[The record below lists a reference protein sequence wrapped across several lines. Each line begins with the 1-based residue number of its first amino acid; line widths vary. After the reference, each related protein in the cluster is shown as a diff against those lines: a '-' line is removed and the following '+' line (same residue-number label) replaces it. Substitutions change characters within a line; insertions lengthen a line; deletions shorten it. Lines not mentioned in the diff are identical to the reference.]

1 MDGWN
6 PINNGIN
13 HLSTGDSDFFHPQYG
28 PEQVNHTTQNECNA
42 CERSWKDYPWIGLA
56 CDGSAVP
63 SVTLA
68 LRSEVVDRQKPGTP
82 FSRVPFGAKRW
93 RWDANFAMGSRLGE
107 PFCVVNQCE
116 SCLSFLFYPFL
127 YACNSTCSCITFIY
141 RVQRWDSVDGLWWTK
156 GPDNAC
162 HVQWH
167 PGGLKTCPIGPSSRN
182 CLRTARTWDLRTG
195 TRRFE
200 VEIIID

>member
-1 MDGWN
+1 MLVKGVERITPESAWLVMAPRFLRLHSLCDQRW
-6 PINNGIN
+6 
-13 HLSTGDSDFFHPQYG
+13 STGKSLEHLFR
-28 PEQVNHTTQNECNA
+28 ECRLVRNV
-42 CERSWKDYPWIGLA
+42 G
-56 CDGSAVP
+56 
-63 SVTLA
+63 
-68 LRSEVVDRQKPGTP
+68 
-82 FSRVPFGAKRW
+82 

-141 RVQRWDSVDGLWWTK
+141 RVQRWDSVDGLWRTK

-167 PGGLKTCPIGPSSRN
+167 PGGLKTCPIGPSSRS
-182 CLRTARTWDLRTG
+182 CLRTARDLRHDRLTQLEDWYQ
-195 TRRFE
+195 E
-200 VEIIID
+200 VRSWNNYWLSRLSLYWIHLNTPE

>member
-1 MDGWN
+1 MLVKGVERITPESAWLVMAPRFLRLQALCDQRW
-6 PINNGIN
+6 
-13 HLSTGDSDFFHPQYG
+13 STGKSLEHLFR
-28 PEQVNHTTQNECNA
+28 ECRLVRNV
-42 CERSWKDYPWIGLA
+42 G
-56 CDGSAVP
+56 
-63 SVTLA
+63 
-68 LRSEVVDRQKPGTP
+68 
-82 FSRVPFGAKRW
+82 

-167 PGGLKTCPIGPSSRN
+167 PGGLKTCPIGPSSRS
-182 CLRTARTWDLRTG
+182 CLRTARTWDTIAWLNLRTG